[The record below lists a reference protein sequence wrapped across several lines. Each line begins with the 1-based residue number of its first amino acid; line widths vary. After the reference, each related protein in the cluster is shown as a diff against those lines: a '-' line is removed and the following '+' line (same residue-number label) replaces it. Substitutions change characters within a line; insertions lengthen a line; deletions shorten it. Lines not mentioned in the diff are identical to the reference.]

1 VGAVVYLVLADL
13 KNSGHVRLTELIL
26 KELWHRK
33 SQLVSGL
40 LAITLGIGVIVG
52 IRSISVVSEKAVA
65 VNLDNLGA
73 NILVLPQAASVD
85 NYYSADIDAPTF
97 PESYVEKI
105 LTSTLPG
112 VENMSPKLTRRV
124 KIGNHNIVLTG
135 ILPKSEIASK
145 PLWQNGGLLG
155 GHGGAGCAAKPG
167 AEPAKYVDEK
177 LQRKGIDSLSSS
189 DCFVGSAV
197 AQKLKV
203 KQFDT
208 LFLENKPFTIVKVLP
223 ETGTVDDDRVF
234 ANLHS
239 VQQLLGTGQQ
249 VSAIEIMGCCSAIS
263 DNLLGKLR
271 NILPDT
277 RITTIGQIVSTQI
290 ETNRLMNK
298 ISLVFLIII
307 IFVGSIS
314 IGNYI
319 WANVNERRKEIGILR
334 MIGYHKRHVYY
345 ILVLKAIVMG
355 FVGGTA
361 GYIAGTFAAIWLAP
375 QFVGIQV
382 NPIYTLL
389 LTSIA
394 ISITISVI
402 GSLIPAYMAGK
413 IEPFSNMQ
421 ED

>member
-1 VGAVVYLVLADL
+1 MRLIDL
-13 KNSGHVRLTELIL
+13 TL
-26 KELWHRK
+26 KEIWHRK

-65 VNLDNLGA
+65 INLDNLGA

-97 PESYVEKI
+97 PESYVEKVV
-105 LTSTLPG
+105 TSTLPG
-112 VENMSPKLTRRV
+112 VDNMSPKLTRRV
-124 KIGNHNIVLTG
+124 KIGNQNVVLTG

-145 PLWQNGGLLG
+145 PIWQKGGLLG
-155 GHGGAGCAAKPG
+155 IKVNASCAPKPG
-167 AEPAKYVDEK
+167 TKPAKYADEK
-177 LQRKGIDSLSSS
+177 LQRKGIETLAES
-189 DCFVGSAV
+189 DCFIGSAV
-197 AQKLKV
+197 AQKLGGKV
-203 KQFDT
+203 NST
-208 LFLENKPFTIVKVLP
+208 LTIENKVFTIVKVLP
-223 ETGTVDDDRVF
+223 ETGAVDDDRVF
-234 ANLHS
+234 ANLHT
-239 VQQLLGTGQQ
+239 VQALLGTGEQI
-249 VSAIEIMGCCSAIS
+249 SAIEIMGCCSALS
-263 DNLLGKLR
+263 NGLLSKLR

-307 IFVGSIS
+307 LFVGSIS

-319 WANVNERRKEIGILR
+319 WANVNERKKEIGILR
-334 MIGYHKRHVYY
+334 MIGYHKRHVNY
-345 ILVLKAIVMG
+345 ILIMKAVLMG
-355 FVGGTA
+355 LVGGIA
-361 GYIAGTFAAIWLAP
+361 GFIVGTFAAIWLGP
-375 QFVGIQV
+375 QFAGIQV
-382 NPIYTLL
+382 SPIYTLL

-394 ISITISVI
+394 ISITISI
-402 GSLIPAYMAGK
+402 AGSIIPAYMAGR